1 MITQSP
7 IEASAG
13 PSGIAAKVK
22 AFVDAAKV
30 AAADGLTVAEFTELT
45 LALLRIAVSAADSI
59 PSDGPAKKA
68 WVVEA
73 VGLLFDAV
81 ADKMIP
87 AVAWPVWFV
96 FRSSARGIVLA
107 AAGGAVEIILPMIRS
122 KK

>member
-1 MITQSP
+1 MITQAP
-7 IEASAG
+7 VEAASG
-13 PSGIAAKVK
+13 PSGIATKVK
-22 AFVDAAKV
+22 AFIEAAKV

-45 LALLRIAVSAADSI
+45 LALLRIAIEAADSI

-68 WVVEA
+68 WVVDA

-87 AVAWPVWFV
+87 AAAWPVWLLL
-96 FRSSARGIVLA
+96 RPSARGIVLA